1 MSSQPYGIE
10 SLWQQSDIVIKT
22 VAIILLTMSIATWL
36 VILVRSWQLL
46 GLRRLAKKAILFW
59 QAKNFTEGLQLLD
72 DKSDSP
78 FYQLAQE
85 GKNSVEHHNQHQK
98 DLNQLL
104 PLTEWLTICLRNAID
119 EFSEKL
125 QPGLGIMASV
135 GSTSPFIGLF
145 GTVWGIYHALVGIS
159 AAGHV
164 NISEVA
170 GPIGESLI
178 MTAFG
183 LVVAIP
189 AVLGYNAINRGNK
202 NLLNKLNRFAHQL
215 HAYFITGATPPNSN
229 FAAYTSNNDNRKAY

>member
-1 MSSQPYGIE
+1 MSTQTYGIE
-10 SLWQQSDIVIKT
+10 SLWQQSDFLIHT
-22 VAIILLTMSIATWL
+22 VAYILLLMSISTWL
-36 VILVRSWQLL
+36 VILLRSWQLFNL
-46 GLRRLAKKAILFW
+46 GRLAKNAASFW
-59 QAKNFTEGLQLLD
+59 NAKNFEQGMQQLEGNEN
-72 DKSDSP
+72 P
-78 FYQLAQE
+78 FLNLAQE
-85 GKNSVEHHNQHQK
+85 GKNAVEHHREHQD
-98 DLNQLL
+98 DLDRLL

-125 QPGLGIMASV
+125 QPGMGIMASV

-159 AAGHV
+159 VTGHV

-189 AVLGYNAINRGNK
+189 AVLGYNAINRANK
-202 NLLNKLNRFAHQL
+202 NILNKLNRFAYQI
-215 HAYFITGATPPNSN
+215 HAYYITGATPANSSN
-229 FAAYTSNNDNRKAY
+229 FQARAGDNINKKAK